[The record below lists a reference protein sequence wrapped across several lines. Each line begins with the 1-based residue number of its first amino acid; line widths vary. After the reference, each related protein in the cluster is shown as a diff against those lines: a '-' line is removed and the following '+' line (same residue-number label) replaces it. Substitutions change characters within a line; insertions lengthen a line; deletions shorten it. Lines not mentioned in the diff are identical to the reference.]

1 MWTISWCSGIW
12 CGRRTGEASQL
23 VYIRLYFLEKFFHRL
38 AVAYIRADKA
48 IVARMGTDVVVQ
60 GTARCLIK
68 HVVGQIIQDASAG
81 KTVGAYHQYFLSCH

>member
-1 MWTISWCSGIW
+1 
-12 CGRRTGEASQL
+12 
-23 VYIRLYFLEKFFHRL
+23 
-38 AVAYIRADKA
+38 
-48 IVARMGTDVVVQ
+48 MGTDVVVQ